1 MLSLVTVSIG
11 VKAYTPVLFT
21 RISTFPYAFFA
32 SAKSLSIS
40 SGLAT
45 LPPTAMA
52 LPPDAGSRPRPRRS
66 LLARGVVHV
75 VLLPLGGYLAAMIS
89 SMRP

>member
-21 RISTFPYAFFA
+21 RISTFPYAF
-32 SAKSLSIS
+32 S